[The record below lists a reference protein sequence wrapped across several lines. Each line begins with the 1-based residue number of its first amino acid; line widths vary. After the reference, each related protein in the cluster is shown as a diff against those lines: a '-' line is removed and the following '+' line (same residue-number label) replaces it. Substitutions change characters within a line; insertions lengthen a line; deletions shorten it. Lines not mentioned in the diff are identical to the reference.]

1 MSITSNAFRST
12 SRNYPWLVLSTTSLG
27 SLLVLLNV
35 GTLNV
40 ALPVVTN
47 HFHTSADISSWILL
61 SYMLV
66 NTIFILIFG
75 RVADVFG
82 RQKLYLIGL
91 SVFTISALLIGFSPN
106 VGVLITLRVIQA
118 LGGALVITNT
128 TALITDSF
136 PSKLLGTALG
146 INVLIASTAQLL
158 GPVIGGFLASTLGW
172 KWVFWASA
180 PFGLI
185 GFVWGLFT
193 LKRTKAAKNHD
204 KIDYLGGFTVLLSLG
219 GLIIGLS
226 EGSVLGWGN
235 WIVILGFVLFI
246 TMTPL
251 FIFIEKH
258 TKAPLLDFKLFRH
271 WSYSAANVTNFL
283 NFFSQTAVVVCA
295 ALYFQ
300 LVFQENAFQSGLKV
314 LPITIGMLVMS
325 PIAGTLTR
333 KFSARVL
340 STIGLSTSATG
351 LLLMI
356 IMINP
361 GTAYPIYGLSLL
373 LIGFGGGL
381 FLTPNTTT
389 IMTSV
394 PPNRRGIAN
403 GIRSMLGNMGQ
414 VMSTAIS
421 LMVVT
426 TVLPDRLKNVI
437 YSGQSGTLSHSDLSL
452 ITTGYRYAFMVLF
465 LAPFIGIFI
474 SYFRNA
480 RD

>member
-1 MSITSNAFRST
+1 MFMSST
-12 SRNYPWLVLSTTSLG
+12 ARVTKDRFYPWLVLSTTSLG

-40 ALPVVTN
+40 ALPVVTR
-47 HFHTSADISSWILL
+47 HFHTTADLSSWILL

-91 SVFTISALLIGFSPN
+91 SVFTAAALLIGFSPN
-106 VGVLITLRVIQA
+106 VGVLITLRILQA

-146 INVLIASTAQLL
+146 INVLVASTAQLL
-158 GPVIGGFLASTLGW
+158 GPVVGGFLASALGW
-172 KWVFWASA
+172 RWVFWSSA

-185 GFVWGLFT
+185 GLLWGLFT
-193 LKRTKAAKNHD
+193 LKRTRTTKARER
-204 KIDYLGGFTVLLSLG
+204 IDFLGSLTILLALG
-219 GLIIGLS
+219 GLITGLS

-235 WIVILGFVLFI
+235 PLVVLGLLLFV

-251 FIFIEKH
+251 FIIIEKF
-258 TKAPLLDFKLFRH
+258 AASPLLDFSLFKK

-283 NFFSQTAVVVCA
+283 NFFAQTAVVVLC

-300 LVFQENAFQSGLKV
+300 LVYHESSFQSGLKV
-314 LPITIGMLVMS
+314 LPITLGMLIMS
-325 PIAGTLTR
+325 PVAGILTR
-333 KFSARVL
+333 KYSAQIL
-340 STIGLSTSATG
+340 STIGLATSFIG
-351 LLLMI
+351 LLI
-356 IMINP
+356 IVIVISP
-361 GTAYPIYGLSLL
+361 SVGYPLYGIGLF
-373 LIGFGGGL
+373 LIGCGGGL

-394 PPNRRGIAN
+394 PPHRRGIAN
-403 GIRSMLGNMGQ
+403 GVRSMLGNMGQ
-414 VMSTAIS
+414 VTSTAIS

-426 TVLPDRLKNVI
+426 VALPEHLKNVI
-437 YSGQSGTLSHSDLSL
+437 YTGTTNGLSSSDLHF
-452 ITTGYRYAFMVLF
+452 ITSGFRYAFIVLM
-465 LAPFIGIFI
+465 LAPFIGMFI

-480 RD
+480 R

>member
-1 MSITSNAFRST
+1 MSTLTAFRT
-12 SRNYPWLVLSTTSLG
+12 SSRLYPWLVLSTTSLG

-40 ALPVVTN
+40 ALPVVTR

-61 SYMLV
+61 SYMLI

-91 SVFTISALLIGFSPN
+91 LVFTISALLIGFSPN
-106 VGVLITLRVIQA
+106 VGVLISLRVIQA

-158 GPVIGGFLASTLGW
+158 GPVVGGFLASSFGW
-172 KWVFWASA
+172 KWVFWSSA

-185 GFVWGLFT
+185 GFIWGLFT
-193 LKRTKAAKNHD
+193 LKKSLPTKKHE
-204 KIDYLGGFTVLLSLG
+204 KIDYLGGLTVLLSLG
-219 GLIIGLS
+219 GLIIGMS

-235 WIVILGFVLFI
+235 GIVVLGFVLFV

-251 FIFIEKH
+251 FIYIEKH
-258 TKAPLLDFKLFRH
+258 TDAPLLDFKLFKH

-325 PIAGTLTR
+325 PIAGALTR

-340 STIGLSTSATG
+340 STIGLGTSALG
-351 LLLMI
+351 LLIII

-361 GTAYPIYGLSLL
+361 VTEYPIYGFSLL
-373 LIGFGGGL
+373 LIGLGGGL

-403 GIRSMLGNMGQ
+403 GIRSMLGNLGQ

-426 TVLPDRLKNVI
+426 TVLPDRLKDVI
-437 YSGQSGTLSHSDLSL
+437 YAGPSAAISHADLSL
-452 ITTGYRYAFMVLF
+452 ITTGYRYAFIVLF
-465 LAPFIGIFI
+465 IAPFIGMFI

-480 RD
+480 KD